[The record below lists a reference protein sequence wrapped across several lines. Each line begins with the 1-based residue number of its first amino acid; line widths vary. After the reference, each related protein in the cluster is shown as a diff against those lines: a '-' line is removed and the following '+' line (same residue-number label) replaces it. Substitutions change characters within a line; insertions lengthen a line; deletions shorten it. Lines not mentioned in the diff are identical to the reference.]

1 MAYTY
6 NVDVDH
12 AITIMMDM
20 SLKDQR
26 ANPKINENQRN
37 GFNGPCCKERW
48 DGTFSGAVSEKSAM
62 GGSPLVKQSAKA

>member
-26 ANPKINENQRN
+26 ANPGINGNQRTALY
-37 GFNGPCCKERW
+37 KERW
-48 DGTFSGAVSEKSAM
+48 DGTFSGAVSENSAM
-62 GGSPLVKQSAKA
+62 GGSPLVKQSANA